1 MTKAETNDF
10 IKRILGEIR
19 ISNGQAATERFAS
32 LRDVDSKIREVKIAF
47 ESSEFIP
54 KSLLENMKRDLDFE
68 ANSRRIRLEAL
79 ANYCDNASRLMASA
93 TGTGKVEISRI
104 PDIKKLVSI
113 LPDLETTLGVRWLD
127 AQKCVH
133 QKCYLA
139 AIILMGSVLEG
150 LLLAR
155 VSLSP
160 TESYRSSAVP
170 KDRSEKPKSYTDW
183 NLNELINVAVD
194 LGWIKSDRAKFS
206 HALRESRN
214 IVHPWAEI
222 TTKTYFDEYTCS
234 TSWEALKASVHDLR
248 NSVS

>member
-1 MTKAETNDF
+1 MTKDEIKVF
-10 IKRILGEIR
+10 IKRILSEIR
-19 ISNGQAATERFAS
+19 LSNGQAATDRFTG

-47 ESSEFIP
+47 ESVESIP
-54 KSLLENMKRDLDFE
+54 KSLIENMNRDQDFE
-68 ANSRRIRLEAL
+68 AQSRRVRLEAL
-79 ANYCDNASRLMASA
+79 GNYCDNAIRLMDSSA
-93 TGTGKVEISRI
+93 IKDVKVITRI

-113 LPDLETTLGVRWLD
+113 LPDLERTLSERWLD

-160 TESYRSSAVP
+160 SDAYKSSAVP
-170 KDRSEKPKSYTDW
+170 KDKGDKPKGYTDW
-183 NLNELINVAVD
+183 NLSELINVAVD
-194 LGWIKSDRAKFS
+194 IGWIKSDRGKFS

-222 TTKTYFDEYTCS
+222 TSKAYFDEYTCS
-234 TSWEALKASVHDLR
+234 TSWEALKASISDLR
-248 NSVS
+248 NSV